1 MTLGRLLS
9 TTAGLLAVTSYA
21 CGGGEPR
28 PAPDAAAEADPD
40 VAAQPDSQPA
50 AEPGQAAI
58 TVADIDRWNKG
69 MAGELEAVH
78 GATARLKQA
87 KTSDD
92 TVNAMM
98 AMQDMATVEVG
109 AKAAGVD
116 HDRYQLIRTNLSSA
130 ASYLA
135 PHIGGLDR
143 STLTPAQRTEMQQSN
158 AAQLE
163 QMKDVVPPDVV
174 AALTPRAAELRTK
187 DVELTVARI
196 KGSGM

>member
-1 MTLGRLLS
+1 MTLERLLH
-9 TTAGLLAVTSYA
+9 TTAGLLAITLYA
-21 CGGGEPR
+21 CGGGESK
-28 PAPDAAAEADPD
+28 PAADPAANAAD
-40 VAAQPDSQPA
+40 VAAEPASQPA
-50 AEPGQAAI
+50 ADPGQSPL
-58 TVADIDRWNKG
+58 TVADIDRWDKG

-78 GATARLKQA
+78 GAIARLKQA

-98 AMQDMATVEVG
+98 ALQDMATVEAG

-116 HDRYQLIRTNLSSA
+116 QDRYQLIRTNLSSA

-135 PHIGGLDR
+135 PHIGGLDPSKLSAEQRAEMKR
-143 STLTPAQRTEMQQSN
+143 SD

-187 DVELTVARI
+187 DVELTLARV